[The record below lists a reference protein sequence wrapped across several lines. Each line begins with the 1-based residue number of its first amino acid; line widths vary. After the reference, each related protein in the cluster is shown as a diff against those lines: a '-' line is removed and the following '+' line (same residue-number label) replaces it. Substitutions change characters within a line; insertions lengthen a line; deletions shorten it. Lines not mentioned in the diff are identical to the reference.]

1 MRGLSSRSVDVAPG
15 LHRAR
20 HVPHEKEL
28 HTTENLH
35 WNEGVKMW
43 ERKMLS
49 PLGRGS
55 GVIKSGFGFTALRA
69 AHAVV
74 LPPCSGRVGGPLLA
88 QLKTRG
94 PSLVQADPLLHA
106 LGTGVRDEPGRFEHP
121 DARFVRLTLGRRLT
135 GSTRSGTL
143 PEWQRRRKS
152 WPLGSRRAIA
162 TNTLPSSISWGSA
175 PWSHRTGPGRSR
187 STAPSWPS
195 QSTPTRTTS
204 PGGGVREL
212 YLRRCRPSLT
222 RS

>member
-35 WNEGVKMW
+35 WNQGVKMW

-49 PLGRGS
+49 PLDRGS

-88 QLKTRG
+88 QRVASRTR
-94 PSLVQADPLLHA
+94 
-106 LGTGVRDEPGRFEHP
+106 
-121 DARFVRLTLGRRLT
+121 RRTTTT
-135 GSTRSGTL
+135 GSPSPPYRHEEPQGRTPCWTRMTCG
-143 PEWQRRRKS
+143 
-152 WPLGSRRAIA
+152 
-162 TNTLPSSISWGSA
+162 
-175 PWSHRTGPGRSR
+175 
-187 STAPSWPS
+187 
-195 QSTPTRTTS
+195 
-204 PGGGVREL
+204 
-212 YLRRCRPSLT
+212 
-222 RS
+222 